1 LLQVFLKQSN
11 LGSFTGPFAS
21 FKRNELHHGS
31 EEWRK
36 TRKVAKRNSA
46 MKGSPQ

>member
-1 LLQVFLKQSN
+1 LLKVFSKQSN

-21 FKRNELHHGS
+21 FERNELNHGS

-46 MKGSPQ
+46 LKKSPR